1 MALIPLKQTVT
12 ITPAGGF
19 DPDYNMPI
27 PGVPYTMRCRFQEG
41 VKLVRNQYGAEAV
54 SVGTFYFD
62 KLADIGLD
70 AKLTYINEF
79 GDETTYDPLTIG
91 VKRMLSG
98 RPILTEVDV

>member
-19 DPDYNMPI
+19 DPDYNTPI
-27 PGVPYTMRCRFQEG
+27 PGVPYTLRCRFQEG
-41 VKLVRNQYGAEAV
+41 VKLVRNQHGAEVV

-62 KLADIGLD
+62 KFADIDLD
-70 AKLTYINEF
+70 AKFTYTNEL

-91 VKRMLSG
+91 IKRMLSG
-98 RPILTEVDV
+98 RAILTEVNV

>member
-1 MALIPLKQTVT
+1 MAIVPLRQTVT

-19 DPDYNMPI
+19 DPDYNTPI
-27 PGVPYTMRCRFQEG
+27 PGEPYTLRCRFQEG
-41 VKLVRNQYGAEAV
+41 VKLVRNQYGAEVV

-70 AKLTYINEF
+70 AKLTYTNEL
-79 GDETTYDPLTIG
+79 GDATTYDPLTIG

-98 RPILTEVDV
+98 RAILTEVGV